1 MNIEPHLLCT
11 FIAISCGHPLGIVAM
26 HTRTKHTQ
34 VVVCC
39 CLSTRVIM
47 NLPATKEN
55 YYFERSWHMI
65 HRHTHTFPPSKPV
78 CIVVLDCIIF
88 YRVYGFFFG
97 GLLRSIPLSNTILFS
112 IHQFASPTTANSIL
126 VIEFGQ
132 KRRKYCPVISHWQIE
147 YVLRLHPSKSSLLSV
162 EPTSQDRNVACML
175 LRCTRKRAS
184 FGQDW
189 WTWVM

>member
-65 HRHTHTFPPSKPV
+65 HSHTHIPTIETCLHCSIGLHYLLSCVWVFFRGVASFYSIIQYNFIQHPSICFANDGKFDSRHWVRTKKKKILPGHFPLANWICITFTSIK
-78 CIVVLDCIIF
+78 IVVVV
-88 YRVYGFFFG
+88 R
-97 GLLRSIPLSNTILFS
+97 RA
-112 IHQFASPTTANSIL
+112 HQP
-126 VIEFGQ
+126 G
-132 KRRKYCPVISHWQIE
+132 
-147 YVLRLHPSKSSLLSV
+147 
-162 EPTSQDRNVACML
+162 
-175 LRCTRKRAS
+175 
-184 FGQDW
+184 
-189 WTWVM
+189 

>member
-65 HRHTHTFPPSKPV
+65 HRHTHIPTIETCLHCSIGLHYLLSCV
-78 CIVVLDCIIF
+78 WV
-88 YRVYGFFFG
+88 FFG